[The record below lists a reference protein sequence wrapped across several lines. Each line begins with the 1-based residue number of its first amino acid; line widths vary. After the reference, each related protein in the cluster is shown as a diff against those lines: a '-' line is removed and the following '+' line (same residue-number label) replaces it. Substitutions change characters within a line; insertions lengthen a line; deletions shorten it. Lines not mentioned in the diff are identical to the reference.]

1 MASRPRRNTS
11 TGQSGIVEPPS
22 SSRRERLFRQPAD
35 LFAVSGRL
43 SSRDRGVVAHA
54 GVKVTRRDINNAD
67 NDYDKT
73 QRADQFPV
81 QAKCRV
87 AYSVSLSDVSI
98 SFGRDSATRSN
109 KYFHYFIIF
118 NIRYLNDIK
127 PQIEALLKLDLFE
140 IIQGIRFYC
149 LFESYN
155 STDNCRYSAFS
166 LRESALN
173 CTKKS

>member
-11 TGQSGIVEPPS
+11 TDDRTIKDNRS
-22 SSRRERLFRQPAD
+22 SLFLFGDDFSED
-35 LFAVSGRL
+35 LFAAGRL

-54 GVKVTRRDINNAD
+54 GVKVTRRDINIMD

-87 AYSVSLSDVSI
+87 AYSVSLSGVSI
-98 SFGRDSATRSN
+98 SFGGGGGGGIPQRPN

-118 NIRYLNDIK
+118 NVRYLNDIK
-127 PQIEALLKLDLFE
+127 PQIKAL
-140 IIQGIRFYC
+140 
-149 LFESYN
+149 
-155 STDNCRYSAFS
+155 
-166 LRESALN
+166 
-173 CTKKS
+173 